1 MWIKGQSANSLL
13 GKTTGSTVKIYRRVL
28 VFSESYV
35 WLPEIDTLVPV
46 NLIPL

>member
-1 MWIKGQSANSLL
+1 MKGQSANSPLR
-13 GKTTGSTVKIYRRVL
+13 KTTASTVKIYRLFL

>member
-1 MWIKGQSANSLL
+1 MKGQSANSPLR
-13 GKTTGSTVKIYRRVL
+13 KTTASTVKNYRRVL

-35 WLPEIDTLVPV
+35 WLPEIDTLAPV